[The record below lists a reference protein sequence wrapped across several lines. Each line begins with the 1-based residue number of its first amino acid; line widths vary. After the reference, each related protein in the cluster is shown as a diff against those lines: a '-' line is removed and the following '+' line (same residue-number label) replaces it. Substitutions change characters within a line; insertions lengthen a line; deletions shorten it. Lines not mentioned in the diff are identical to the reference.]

1 MGRPFKQEIQNSAKT
16 IDWVNSQDLKD
27 LTSDLIRYRD
37 IPIFIVG
44 SGGSLSAC
52 HLAAYLYQKLGVMAK
67 AITPFELF
75 YATQAIRNVKVLFIS
90 ASGKNSDIIF
100 AFKIAIKSEP
110 LRLISICMKKGTKLK
125 EVTKGYE
132 STAKVYELDLPSGKD
147 GFLATN
153 SLIGYFG
160 ILLRSFGYSLLP
172 EQFNVPESF
181 HSELKSFVKK
191 IDKSFS
197 FMVIYGGCA
206 QPIAMDI
213 ESKFVEAAIGDISHC
228 DYRNFAHGRHH
239 WFAKRGTSSCIIA
252 LVTPAEKN
260 LAIKTLSILPKSI
273 PVLYIE
279 STHQDPIAS
288 LDLLHKSFYLVSSI
302 GDMQKIDPGRPGV
315 PAYGSKLYNLKYS
328 NTLKTKVT
336 TTDNII
342 LRKSNCKTFEDISE
356 TEYEYW
362 KKAYNSAQ
370 EKFNKTVFGAI
381 VFDYDGTLCTLEN
394 RFDALK
400 DEVTHYLIQI
410 LKSGLVVGIAT
421 GRGKSVRKE
430 LQKCIPK
437 EYWENVIVG
446 YYNGSDIAKIGNDR
460 KPKVEP
466 CNEPTLLKLHTLF
479 QSENFALRFKSE
491 LRPFQLTIEL
501 QDSKSWTRVKPLV
514 VQIVKAAASDGIELL
529 ESTHSIDVVKRP
541 ECSKL
546 NLLSECA
553 QLLSKNRLP
562 ESILCIGDKGQ
573 WPGNDYELLTHTYS
587 LSVNEVSSDPESCW
601 NFASAGAKNVDA
613 LLEYFQVMTITKK
626 GLRMKFK

>member
-1 MGRPFKQEIQNSAKT
+1 MNTGRKLT
-16 IDWVNSQDLKD
+16 TRLK
-27 LTSDLIRYRD
+27 
-37 IPIFIVG
+37 
-44 SGGSLSAC
+44 
-52 HLAAYLYQKLGVMAK
+52 
-67 AITPFELF
+67 
-75 YATQAIRNVKVLFIS
+75 
-90 ASGKNSDIIF
+90 
-100 AFKIAIKSEP
+100 
-110 LRLISICMKKGTKLK
+110 
-125 EVTKGYE
+125 
-132 STAKVYELDLPSGKD
+132 
-147 GFLATN
+147 
-153 SLIGYFG
+153 
-160 ILLRSFGYSLLP
+160 
-172 EQFNVPESF
+172 
-181 HSELKSFVKK
+181 
-191 IDKSFS
+191 
-197 FMVIYGGCA
+197 
-206 QPIAMDI
+206 
-213 ESKFVEAAIGDISHC
+213 
-228 DYRNFAHGRHH
+228 
-239 WFAKRGTSSCIIA
+239 
-252 LVTPAEKN
+252 KN
-260 LAIKTLSILPKSI
+260 LTR
-273 PVLYIE
+273 
-279 STHQDPIAS
+279 QS
-288 LDLLHKSFYLVSSI
+288 L
-302 GDMQKIDPGRPGV
+302 V
-315 PAYGSKLYNLKYS
+315 P
-328 NTLKTKVT
+328 
-336 TTDNII
+336 
-342 LRKSNCKTFEDISE
+342 
-356 TEYEYW
+356 
-362 KKAYNSAQ
+362 
-370 EKFNKTVFGAI
+370 
-381 VFDYDGTLCTLEN
+381 
-394 RFDALK
+394 
-400 DEVTHYLIQI
+400 
-410 LKSGLVVGIAT
+410 GIAT